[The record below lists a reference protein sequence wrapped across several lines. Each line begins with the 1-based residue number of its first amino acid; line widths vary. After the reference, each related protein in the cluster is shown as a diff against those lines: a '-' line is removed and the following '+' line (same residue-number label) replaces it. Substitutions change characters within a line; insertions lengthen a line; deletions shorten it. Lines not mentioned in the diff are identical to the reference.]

1 MWVISA
7 RLTPGNDRLVDPRP
21 TGGPGAADQLRLGG
35 ARGHPRFRPGSP
47 GVIPPPT
54 SVVGVTEPGSGG
66 PNATSDALAGSQW
79 RIVAIDGRPV
89 LDAEPLLVAFGHDG
103 RVTGSTGVNRFTA
116 SYTLTAEY
124 LSNGPL
130 ATTRRSGPPDL
141 MAQEHRVVASLAGI
155 CPFRLSGRS
164 LYIEGPLGRV
174 ELTST
179 DPLPEVMPAGPDAMY
194 DEG

>member
-1 MWVISA
+1 M
-7 RLTPGNDRLVDPRP
+7 
-21 TGGPGAADQLRLGG
+21 
-35 ARGHPRFRPGSP
+35 
-47 GVIPPPT
+47 
-54 SVVGVTEPGSGG
+54 EPGRGG

-79 RIVAIDGRPV
+79 RIVAIDGQPV
-89 LDAEPLLVAFGHDG
+89 LDSEPLLVAFGHDG

-116 SYTLTAEY
+116 SYALTAEY

-141 MAQEHRVVASLAGI
+141 TEQELRVVASLAGI

-164 LYIEGPLGRV
+164 LHIEGPLGLV

-179 DPLPEVMPAGPDAMY
+179 DPLPEAISAGPDALR
-194 DEG
+194 DED